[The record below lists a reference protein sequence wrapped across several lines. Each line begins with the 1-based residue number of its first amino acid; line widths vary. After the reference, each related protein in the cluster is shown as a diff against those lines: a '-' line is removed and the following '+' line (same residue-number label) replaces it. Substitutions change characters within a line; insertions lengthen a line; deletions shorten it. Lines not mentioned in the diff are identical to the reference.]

1 MVFWLFKRTIG
12 INEYI
17 FSVNNKDVRNAVSEL
32 FTKHLK
38 YKKMAKYSFQLEWL
52 NSQTSP
58 LLSIPRHLSLGQL
71 LTGLS

>member
-32 FTKHLK
+32 FTKHLQ
-38 YKKMAKYSFQLEWL
+38 YKKWQNTLF
-52 NSQTSP
+52 N
-58 LLSIPRHLSLGQL
+58 
-71 LTGLS
+71 